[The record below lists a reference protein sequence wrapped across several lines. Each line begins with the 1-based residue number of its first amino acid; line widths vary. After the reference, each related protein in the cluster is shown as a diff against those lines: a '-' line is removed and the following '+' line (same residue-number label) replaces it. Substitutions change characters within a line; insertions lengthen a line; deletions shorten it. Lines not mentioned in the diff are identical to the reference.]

1 MEKIKL
7 FAHQNPILI
16 TIIAVFLTL
25 LINVS
30 AAAYIVGKVS
40 ETQEDQAAVN
50 KDQKEINKEQADINK
65 TTSENLLKVTI
76 DLNTVADKMAN
87 WEVEHGELMRMHHLY
102 PHQWQTPN
110 TDKGEIQPFP
120 K

>member
-40 ETQEDQAAVN
+40 GTQEDQAAVN

-76 DLNTVADKMAN
+76 GLNTVADKIAN
-87 WEVEHGELMRMHHLY
+87 LEVEHGELMRLHHLY
-102 PHQWQTPN
+102 PQGWRKPDV
-110 TDKGEIQPFP
+110 DKSAIQPFP